1 MSLSTDA
8 RNAEV
13 IVTPPA
19 EIDMS
24 TGDVLAGG
32 IERACAFRPSTVVVD
47 FSDVIF
53 CDSTAVD
60 VLLSALD
67 SLTSQGCT
75 LVVRNP
81 CALLQRVASMLG
93 QAETLGIPASRSPD
107 HASA

>member
-1 MSLSTDA
+1 MTLSTDT

-13 IVTPPA
+13 IVTPPT

-24 TGDVLAGG
+24 TGHVLARR
-32 IERACAFRPSTVVVD
+32 IEQACALGPATVVVD
-47 FSDVIF
+47 FSDVTF

-67 SLTSQGCT
+67 SLTSQGCA

-81 CALLQRVASMLG
+81 CSLLQRVATVLG
-93 QAETLGIPASRSPD
+93 HAETLGIPASRKPD
-107 HASA
+107 HDSA

>member
-1 MSLSTDA
+1 MTLSTDA

-13 IVTPPA
+13 IVTPPN

-24 TGDVLAGG
+24 SGDVLARA
-32 IERACAFRPSTVVVD
+32 IERACALRPSTVVVD
-47 FSDVIF
+47 FSEVTF

-67 SLTSQGCT
+67 SLTAQGCA

-81 CALLQRVASMLG
+81 CTMLQRVATVLG
-93 QAETLGIPASRSPD
+93 HAETLGIPASRSPD
-107 HASA
+107 DSA